1 MGSVLKPVASSA
13 GVRESSSKHTHTVPI
28 GMPEELFVSHDLP
41 TSAQLSW
48 TPVPKDKQNDVITGY
63 TVQVEGPD
71 ITQEIPITSEFIT
84 SVEISD
90 LSPSTQYNFE
100 VSTIRTESQRG
111 ENSMPLCT
119 WSISTCIIIILL
131 F

>member
-1 MGSVLKPVASSA
+1 MSYINTALSSTIGKLKTSQY
-13 GVRESSSKHTHTVPI
+13 H
-28 GMPEELFVSHDLP
+28 P
-41 TSAQLSW
+41 TSGWISW
-48 TPVPKDKQNDVITGY
+48 VTSEDDDTTVHNITGY
-63 TVQVEGPD
+63 TCTVQVEGSD